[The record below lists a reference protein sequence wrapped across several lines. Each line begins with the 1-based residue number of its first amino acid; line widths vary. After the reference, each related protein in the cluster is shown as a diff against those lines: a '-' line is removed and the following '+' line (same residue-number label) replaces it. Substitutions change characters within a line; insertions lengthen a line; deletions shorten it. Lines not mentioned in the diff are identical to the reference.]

1 MSDKELFL
9 VEYQDRDP
17 NTGNYIVKKV
27 VDGEILS
34 VPAAATIF
42 ILSLAPGQML
52 LLFCPQEHQQGYL
65 FAPI

>member
-27 VDGEILS
+27 TDGEILS
-34 VPAAATIF
+34 VPAAASIF
-42 ILSLAPGQML
+42 ILSLEPGQML
-52 LLFCPQEHQQGYL
+52 LLFCPQEHPPGYL